1 MIIHANGEYRIKNHG
16 IVDNGS
22 IDKWGGIMHWE
33 DNFENLSLKDQK
45 AMGIGIFTGSL
56 IGVRYVT
63 HVEVDGGALV
73 YDEIEDFS
81 GNYEYID
88 VDM

>member
-1 MIIHANGEYRIKNHG
+1 
-16 IVDNGS
+16 
-22 IDKWGGIMHWE
+22 MHWE
-33 DNFENLSLKDQK
+33 DDFENLSLKDQK

-88 VDM
+88 VDMQLNNRDIIDIGTFILWINYGEYDIDV

>member
-1 MIIHANGEYRIKNHG
+1 M
-16 IVDNGS
+16 
-22 IDKWGGIMHWE
+22 GGIMHWE

>member
-1 MIIHANGEYRIKNHG
+1 
-16 IVDNGS
+16 
-22 IDKWGGIMHWE
+22 MHWE
-33 DNFENLSLKDQK
+33 DDFENLSLKDQK

-73 YDEIEDFS
+73 YDEIEYF
-81 GNYEYID
+81 
-88 VDM
+88 